1 MMLVENRYAFIK
13 HYLNIENNLFFLFY
27 RYTVCFLI
35 SKKII
40 DIHTIGEGSYASP
53 LYIKN
58 DSVWSNDMIVE
69 NFTPEFRAFVDS
81 KYNHH
86 FTPEEILGYI
96 YAILY
101 HRSYRDRYIQ
111 FLKIDFPRITFV
123 DSKEKFL
130 HLSELGIN
138 IICLHLMNKEALEF
152 MPSFR
157 YIQTTEYVDNV
168 VKIMK
173 PQYKDTNLYIN
184 DNLYFTNVPKE
195 VWNYY
200 IGGYQVLDKYL
211 KSFKNEAI
219 DLQHYHNIIKV
230 IYGTILMQ
238 DEIEKIDIFNHF

>member
-1 MMLVENRYAFIK
+1 MVVDNMNKSIK
-13 HYLNIENNLFFLFY
+13 YYLNIENNLLFLFY

-35 SKKII
+35 SKNIV
-40 DIHTIGEGSYASP
+40 DLHTLGEGTYAPP

-58 DSVWSNDMIVE
+58 DIIWSNDMIVE

-101 HRSYRDRYIQ
+101 HRDYRNRYLQ
-111 FLKIDFPRITFV
+111 FLKIDFPKITFV
-123 DSKEKFL
+123 NSKEVFL
-130 HLSELGIN
+130 QLSGLGIN
-138 IICLHLMNKEALEF
+138 IICLHLMNKEALQA
-152 MPSFR
+152 MPSFD

-168 VKIMK
+168 VKIIK
-173 PQYKDTNLYIN
+173 PQYKEGNLYIN
-184 DNLYFTNVPKE
+184 DNLYFTNVPEE

-219 DLQHYHNIIKV
+219 DLNHYHNMIKL

-238 DEIEKIDIFNHF
+238 NEIQKIDIFNHL